1 MPALP
6 YTEPELLSDVREVP
20 SALEHLDARS
30 LLLVTGPN
38 IYTRGLTAD
47 LEKALAEANIACT
60 VFSNTHPDPTVE
72 DVEAA
77 LNLYHEKDCAA
88 IIGFGGGSPIDC
100 AKGVAARV
108 AQPKKSLDKM
118 QGLIRVHRPTP
129 PIIAIPTTAGTGS
142 EATLAAVVVDSQT
155 RHKFVI
161 DDFVLIPRYAV
172 LDWRLTKSL
181 PAPTTATTGM
191 DALTHAVEAY
201 IGRCTTAYT
210 RECCEKAVTLI
221 HESLLDA
228 WRDGSNEN
236 ARADMQR
243 AAYLAGVAFTR
254 SYVGYVHGIAHS
266 LGGQYGVSH
275 GLAVAVILPHVL
287 RAYGT
292 ACHASLAR
300 LARVSGVAEKGM
312 DDATAADAF
321 IDWIDDMNAT
331 MGIPGYLT
339 CIRAEDIPQMARY
352 AAAEANPL
360 YPVPVLWDASEL
372 EPLYGVIAGWDGP
385 ANGTADGAAGETAG
399 GKTSGAAGGT
409 ADGAAGEATRG
420 TNA

>member
-20 SALEHLDARS
+20 TVLEQQGACS
-30 LLLVTGPN
+30 VLLVTGPN
-38 IYTRGLTAD
+38 IYARGLTTD
-47 LEKALAEANIACT
+47 LEKALDEAGITCAI
-60 VFSNTHPDPTVE
+60 FSNTHPDPSVE

-77 LNLYHEKDCAA
+77 LSLYREKDCAA

-118 QGLIRVHRPTP
+118 QGLIRVHWPTP
-129 PIIAIPTTAGTGS
+129 PVIAIPTTAGTGS
-142 EATLAAVVVDSQT
+142 EATLAAVIVDSQT

-172 LDWRLTKSL
+172 LDWHLTESL
-181 PAPTTATTGM
+181 PANTTATTGM

-228 WRDGSNEN
+228 WRDGSNEA
-236 ARADMQR
+236 ARTNMQQ
-243 AAYLAGVAFTR
+243 AAYLAGLAFTR

-275 GLAVAVILPHVL
+275 GLAVAVSLPHVL

-292 ACHASLAR
+292 ACQKSLAR
-300 LARVSGVAEKGM
+300 LAQVAGIIAADT
-312 DDATAADAF
+312 DDTTAADAF
-321 IDWIDDMNAT
+321 INWIDDMNSA
-331 MGIPGYLT
+331 MGIPRYLT

-372 EPLYGVIAGWDGP
+372 ERLYGIIAGWDDS
-385 ANGTADGAAGETAG
+385 ARRTADEMVGAAADE
-399 GKTSGAAGGT
+399 AA
-409 ADGAAGEATRG
+409 RG